1 MLCRSVGKRKILLI
15 ALLLTLLVSALAGT
29 LFVELGTA
37 QSFVVVG
44 PDVPPPNPAA
54 INILNPQNHTSYRV
68 NSVPLRVSV
77 SVSNLSD
84 IFSILCYLDGR
95 QITKPGGATFNV
107 FLTDLSEGA
116 HTIRVSVSNQK
127 ILNWVWQDP
136 FSSPPYADVHD
147 IAYSDVVHSESL
159 VSFTVDNTSPQVSV
173 SSPQNDTYGVASVP
187 LEFIVDESVLQ
198 LVYSLN
204 GNSNVTIS
212 GNTTLS
218 GLSIGDH
225 NVTVYAWDEGG
236 NVGASEPVIFTVA
249 IPESESET
257 FPTTLII
264 AIVVLVSVVTISA
277 GLLFYFRKRRH
288 RGLS

>member
-1 MLCRSVGKRKILLI
+1 MLYRSVGKRKILLI
-15 ALLLTLLVSALAGT
+15 ALVLMLLVSALAGA

-107 FLTDLSEGA
+107 FLTDLSEGT

-187 LEFIVDESVLQ
+187 LELIVDESVLQ
-198 LVYSLN
+198 LVYSLD

-212 GNTTLS
+212 ENLTLA
-218 GLSIGDH
+218 GLTLGEHSVI
-225 NVTVYAWDEGG
+225 VYAWDNAG
-236 NVGASEPVIFTVA
+236 NIGASEPIIFTITV
-249 IPESESET
+249 PESESET
-257 FPTTLII
+257 FPTTLVGIVII
-264 AIVVLVSVVTISA
+264 ASVALVSFGLVT
-277 GLLFYFRKRRH
+277 YFVIRNRR
-288 RGLS
+288 RSK

>member
-1 MLCRSVGKRKILLI
+1 MLFSNSQSSKRKIL
-15 ALLLTLLVSALAGT
+15 AAVLLSTLLASALAGT
-29 LFVELGTA
+29 RFVELGTA

-95 QITKPGGATFNV
+95 QITKPGGTTFHV

-147 IAYSDVVHSESL
+147 VAYSDVVLSDSIII
-159 VSFTVDNTSPQVSV
+159 FTVDNVSPLVLV
-173 SSPQNDTYGVASVP
+173 LSPQNKTYGVADVP
-187 LEFIVDESVLQ
+187 LDFAVNESTLQ
-198 LVYSLN
+198 VAYSID
-204 GNSNVTIS
+204 GRENVTVS
-212 GNTTLS
+212 GDVALF
-218 GLSIGDH
+218 GLSEGEHTVI
-225 NVTVYAWDEGG
+225 VYAWDAAG
-236 NVGASEPVIFTVA
+236 NVGASEIITFNIIEAETIPTALVA
-249 IPESESET
+249 I
-257 FPTTLII
+257 
-264 AIVVLVSVVTISA
+264 ALVSVVIVA
-277 GLLFYFRKRRH
+277 VGLLFYLRKRNH
-288 RGLS
+288 

>member
-1 MLCRSVGKRKILLI
+1 MRRRLVVSLVLV
-15 ALLLTLLVSALAGT
+15 LLVSALAGT

-95 QITKPGGATFNV
+95 QITKPGGTTFHV

-198 LVYSLN
+198 LVYSLD

-212 GNTTLS
+212 ENITLA
-218 GLSIGDH
+218 GLTLGEHSVI
-225 NVTVYAWDEGG
+225 VYAWDNAG
-236 NVGASEPVIFTVA
+236 NIGASEPIIFTITV
-249 IPESESET
+249 PESESET
-257 FPTTLII
+257 FPTTLVGIGII
-264 AIVVLVSVVTISA
+264 ALVALVSF
-277 GLLFYFRKRRH
+277 GLVAYFVRRNRKR
-288 RGLS
+288 SK